1 MIVSTKEMLEKA
13 FQSHS
18 AIVQFN
24 INNLEWTKFI
34 LEKCN
39 EMQKPVILGVSE
51 SAIHYMGGYHVVVNM
66 IKGLIFDLRIVI
78 PVAIHLDHGSSI
90 ESCQKAIEA
99 GFTSVMIDAS
109 KYDIETNIKI
119 TKKVVEIAHP
129 NKVTVEAEIGRV
141 GGMEDKIASD
151 IYYANVEESYRLVKE
166 TNIDSL
172 APSVGNVHGLYKGD
186 PKLNFELIQQISQK
200 VKIPLVLHGGT
211 GIDEE
216 KIKKAISCGIAKLN
230 INTELQV
237 AWSNAI
243 RKYLDENKDIYD
255 PRKIIQ
261 SGENAIKQVIE
272 NKLHLLEQQ

>member
-1 MIVSTKEMLEKA
+1 MLEKA

-51 SAIHYMGGYHVVVNM
+51 SAIHYMCGYHVVVNM
-66 IKGLIFDLRIVI
+66 IKGLISDLNIVI

-141 GGMEDKIASD
+141 GGVEDQTASEV
-151 IYYANVEESYRLVKE
+151 YYANVEESYRLVKE

-172 APSVGNVHGLYKGD
+172 APAVGNVHGLYKGD
-186 PKLNFELIQQISQK
+186 PKLNFELIRQISQK

-261 SGENAIKQVIE
+261 SGENAIKEVIE

>member
-66 IKGLIFDLRIVI
+66 IKGLISDLKIVI

-129 NKVTVEAEIGRV
+129 NKVTVEAEIGQV
-141 GGMEDKIASD
+141 GGVEDQTASEV
-151 IYYANVEESYRLVKE
+151 YCANVEESYRLVKE
-166 TNIDSL
+166 THIDSL
-172 APSVGNVHGLYKGD
+172 APAIGNVHGLYKGD
-186 PKLNFELIQQISQK
+186 PKLNFELMQQISQK

-211 GIDEE
+211 GINEE

-261 SGENAIKQVIE
+261 SGENAIKEVIE

>member
-66 IKGLIFDLRIVI
+66 IKGLISDLKIVI

-119 TKKVVEIAHP
+119 TKKVVEVAHP

-141 GGMEDKIASD
+141 GGVEDQTASEV
-151 IYYANVEESYRLVKE
+151 YYANVEESYRLVKE

-172 APSVGNVHGLYKGD
+172 APAVGNVHGLYKGD
-186 PKLNFELIQQISQK
+186 PKLNFELMQQISQK

-216 KIKKAISCGIAKLN
+216 RIKKAISCGIAKLN
-230 INTELQV
+230 INTELQL

-261 SGENAIKQVIE
+261 SGENAIKEVIE

>member
-66 IKGLIFDLRIVI
+66 IKGLISDLNIVI

-141 GGMEDKIASD
+141 GGVEDQTASEV
-151 IYYANVEESYRLVKE
+151 YYANVEESYRLVKE
-166 TNIDSL
+166 THIDSL
-172 APSVGNVHGLYKGD
+172 APAIGNVHGLYKGD
-186 PKLNFELIQQISQK
+186 SKLNFELMQQISQK

-261 SGENAIKQVIE
+261 SGENAIKEVIE

>member
-66 IKGLIFDLRIVI
+66 IKGLISDLNIVI

-129 NKVTVEAEIGRV
+129 NKVTVEIGRV
-141 GGMEDKIASD
+141 GGVEDQTASEV
-151 IYYANVEESYRLVKE
+151 YYANVEESYRLVKE

-172 APSVGNVHGLYKGD
+172 APAVGNVHGLYKGD
-186 PKLNFELIQQISQK
+186 PKLNFELIRQISQK

-261 SGENAIKQVIE
+261 SGENAIKEVIE